1 MPFSCS
7 LEEAISLSGDI
18 VKTLEFTYQS
28 LTKCFTSEENQSSL
42 DHFFILIVQRLLD
55 VKSYA
60 NNAGLSSSCME
71 IHNDIE
77 SMESYKFRS
86 TFSVANF
93 IELSRDAQ
101 IQIDA
106 ALSEMEAMD
115 YRDWVCIV
123 QYDNRRK

>member
-1 MPFSCS
+1 MR
-7 LEEAISLSGDI
+7 
-18 VKTLEFTYQS
+18 TLEFAYQS
-28 LTKCFTSEENQSSL
+28 LKKCFTPEETHSSL
-42 DHFFILIVQRLLD
+42 DHFFILVIERLLD
-55 VKSYA
+55 IKSYA
-60 NNAGLSSSCME
+60 NNAGLTTSCME

-77 SMESYKFRS
+77 SMESYKFTS

-123 QYDNRRK
+123 

>member
-1 MPFSCS
+1 MN
-7 LEEAISLSGDI
+7 ISADI
-18 VKTLEFTYQS
+18 VRSLEFTYQS
-28 LTKCFTSEENQSSL
+28 LTKCFKPQENHSSL
-42 DHFFILIVQRLLD
+42 DHFFILIFHRLLD
-55 VKSYA
+55 IKSA
-60 NNAGLSSSCME
+60 NNVASTDRCIE
-71 IHNDIE
+71 IPNDIE

-115 YRDWVCIV
+115 YRDWVFIIPTLHSV
-123 QYDNRRK
+123 FRKGCD

>member
-1 MPFSCS
+1 MYILFNILSCS
-7 LEEAISLSGDI
+7 LEEAVNFSAD
-18 VKTLEFTYQS
+18 VVRTLEFTYQS
-28 LTKCFTSEENQSSL
+28 LTKCFTLPENHSSL
-42 DHFFILIVQRLLD
+42 DHFFVLIFQRLLNIKTY
-55 VKSYA
+55 V
-60 NNAGLSSSCME
+60 NNIGSTDQCIE
-71 IHNDIE
+71 ISNDIE

-115 YRDWVCIV
+115 YRDWVCIII
-123 QYDNRRK
+123 Y

>member
-1 MPFSCS
+1 M
-7 LEEAISLSGDI
+7 
-18 VKTLEFTYQS
+18 T
-28 LTKCFTSEENQSSL
+28 L
-42 DHFFILIVQRLLD
+42 DHFFILIIQRLLD
-55 VKSYA
+55 IKSYV
-60 NNAGLSSSCME
+60 NNVGLTNRCIE
-71 IHNDIE
+71 IHNDFE
-77 SMESYKFRS
+77 NMESYKFRS

-123 QYDNRRK
+123 H